1 MDASRARSFCPRAI
15 LCRRR
20 CARLCLSLFFFFLF
34 FFYLALIFLFFFVF
48 LFPILYEC
56 SASSHGPRAELLL
69 SLEPQKVLSWLSCP
83 ARLSSPCP
91 RSALRRPSAGPLT
104 ASTPRSCASSRPDT
118 GGSGLM
124 IFFLECGRDASLKGR
139 AGDGGR
145 RRRPTSVCPPFRWRP
160 FDVDLAAG
168 AEKLYS

>member
-20 CARLCLSLFFFFLF
+20 CARLCLSLFFFFF

-91 RSALRRPSAGPLT
+91 RSALRRPSNRLHAPLVCLLP
-104 ASTPRSCASSRPDT
+104 SRHRRFRSND
-118 GGSGLM
+118 
-124 IFFLECGRDASLKGR
+124 FFPGVWTRRLAER
-139 AGDGGR
+139 AR
-145 RRRPTSVCPPFRWRP
+145 RRRRATPAAHLGLPAVP
-160 FDVDLAAG
+160 LA
-168 AEKLYS
+168 SF